1 MLALMKRANNISS
14 KTTKANL
21 VRVGVVV
28 LPRRNLGKIGEDVLS
43 PHVEEKGDL
52 DLHGLVD
59 RHTLLKALDLNPA
72 HLNLA
77 FVIGFPAVLARPG
90 SAVVEVKFLD
100 IEHHLHLVGRNS
112 MTKGN
117 AQRLQEPLHVVLA
130 QGEVSVLVVLTED
143 SSSMLNAIPP
153 LTAKVLRLYAN
164 SG

>member
-43 PHVEEKGDL
+43 PHVEEKGNL

-59 RHTLLKALDLNPA
+59 RHTLLKALDSSPA

-90 SAVVEVKFLD
+90 SVVVEVKFLD
-100 IEHHLHLVGRNS
+100 TEHLPHLVGRS
-112 MTKGN
+112 FMTKGN
-117 AQRLQEPLHVVLA
+117 AQRLLGPHHVDPVQGKVSDRVVLI
-130 QGEVSVLVVLTED
+130 EVNSL
-143 SSSMLNAIPP
+143 MLNAILP
-153 LTAKVLRLYAN
+153 LTAKDLRLYAN